1 MWGTASARLGAVK
14 YSDPIMYLK
23 AISAFMVAIAAVIVA
38 IVYSDWVPIL
48 FALGGTIIGFV
59 ALRDSR

>member
-1 MWGTASARLGAVK
+1 
-14 YSDPIMYLK
+14 MYLK

-38 IVYSDWVPIL
+38 IVYSDWVPLL
-48 FALGGTIIGFV
+48 FAVFGTLIGFL